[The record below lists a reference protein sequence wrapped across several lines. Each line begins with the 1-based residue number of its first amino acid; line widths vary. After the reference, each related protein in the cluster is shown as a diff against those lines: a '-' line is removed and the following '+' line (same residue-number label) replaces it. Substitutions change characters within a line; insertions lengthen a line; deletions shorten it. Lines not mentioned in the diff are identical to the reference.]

1 MTKVKLLPHKKAPGC
16 ESLIQGCS
24 SNVISHHFL
33 NQVVSIFQNMPNM
46 SRLKFATFYILVPW
60 CTLWLAPGPA
70 PCTQR
75 QSWSFKALWSFCSWL
90 WGWGMWQDVTVCG
103 GGIAQRYSSTLL
115 SAVWH
120 LNCAVAIRVAALS
133 AGMWRL
139 VFTSVYI
146 VQSCCAGQF
155 CAKPRV
161 AGGRVKMY
169 EPKRIFISSCAV
181 RRKNMTNVYTVN
193 AVHNQTIADP
203 KHNCCRKSA

>member
-1 MTKVKLLPHKKAPGC
+1 MVQVSHGITTVSPCHPSSFFNKSSCLNIPKYTKYV
-16 ESLIQGCS
+16 
-24 SNVISHHFL
+24 
-33 NQVVSIFQNMPNM
+33 
-46 SRLKFATFYILVPW
+46 
-60 CTLWLAPGPA
+60 WLAPGPA
-70 PCTQR
+70 PCIQR

-133 AGMWRL
+133 DGMWRL

-146 VQSCCAGQF
+146 VQSCCAGQS
-155 CAKPRV
+155 CTKPRV

-169 EPKRIFISSCAV
+169 EPKRIFLSSCAV
-181 RRKNMTNVYTVN
+181 RRKNMTNVYSKRCTQSDN
-193 AVHNQTIADP
+193 SRP
-203 KHNCCRKSA
+203 KTQLL